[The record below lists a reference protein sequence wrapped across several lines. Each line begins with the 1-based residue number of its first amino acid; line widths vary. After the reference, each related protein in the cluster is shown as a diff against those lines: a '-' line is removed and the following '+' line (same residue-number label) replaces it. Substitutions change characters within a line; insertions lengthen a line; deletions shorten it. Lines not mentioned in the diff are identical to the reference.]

1 VLESF
6 NTYHNIS
13 YADQLKKSFGTEQ
26 ATDKQPT
33 KTQFNF
39 LPQKNLTFE
48 TPSSLPKDTPVT
60 FKKD

>member
-1 VLESF
+1 MLESF
-6 NTYHNIS
+6 NTDHNIP
-13 YADQLKKSFGTEQ
+13 YVDQLKKSFGTQQ

-33 KTQFNF
+33 KTQFNSF
-39 LPQKNLTFE
+39 PQKNITFE